1 MLEAASRL
9 GELCDEMVFIGG
21 CATGILITDQA
32 APEVRPTVDVD
43 VIVEAVSRGE
53 YYRIEKALQSKGF
66 NQIMQ
71 DDSPICKWYAD
82 GVELDVM
89 PTDPAILGF
98 GNRWYGPA
106 LENAK
111 NIILQDGLEV
121 NMITAPYFLG
131 TKMEAFLGRG
141 NGDYYASH
149 DLEDMIAVING
160 RPELIDEIENES
172 DELKVYL
179 SEKFNNLLQN
189 ESFIEAL
196 PGHLPPDPAGQGR
209 LGVILER
216 IQHIIDLNTKKSE

>member
-1 MLEAASRL
+1 MSRILNPNFHIMLEAASRL

-89 PTDPAILGF
+89 PTDPA
-98 GNRWYGPA
+98 
-106 LENAK
+106 
-111 NIILQDGLEV
+111 
-121 NMITAPYFLG
+121 
-131 TKMEAFLGRG
+131 
-141 NGDYYASH
+141 
-149 DLEDMIAVING
+149 
-160 RPELIDEIENES
+160 
-172 DELKVYL
+172 
-179 SEKFNNLLQN
+179 
-189 ESFIEAL
+189 
-196 PGHLPPDPAGQGR
+196 GQGR